1 MLYQVVA
8 TSHRSLNYTFVETSI
23 GDLLVAGAADAVHE
37 IHFAGATPKTGW
49 TRDDAALAAAA
60 AQLRAY
66 FDGALLQFDL
76 PLVFG
81 GTEFQQ
87 SVWNHLRA
95 IPYGETTTYA
105 AIARAIGR
113 PDAVRAVGAAN
124 GANPIP
130 VVVPCHRVIGTN
142 GALTGFGGGIEVK
155 RWLLD
160 HEERV
165 AGRRLF

>member
-1 MLYQVVA
+1 M
-8 TSHRSLNYTFVETSI
+8 NYTFVDTPI
-23 GDLLVAGAADAVHE
+23 GALLVAGTAAAVHE
-37 IHFAGATPKTGW
+37 IHFAGATPKNDW
-49 TRDDAALAAAA
+49 TRDDAALAGAA

-66 FDGALLQFDL
+66 FAGALLQFDL
-76 PLVFG
+76 TLAFA
-81 GTEFQQ
+81 GTEFQK

-130 VVVPCHRVIGTN
+130 VVVPCHRVIGSN

>member
-1 MLYQVVA
+1 MI
-8 TSHRSLNYTFVETSI
+8 SYTFVETPI
-23 GDLLVAGAADAVHE
+23 GALLVTGNAGAVRE
-37 IHFAGATPKTGW
+37 IRFAGARPEAEW
-49 TRDDAALAAAA
+49 TRDDAALAGAA

-87 SVWNHLRA
+87 RVWSHLRA

-130 VVVPCHRVIGTN
+130 VVVPCHRVIGSN

>member
-1 MLYQVVA
+1 LIFTYVD
-8 TSHRSLNYTFVETSI
+8 TPI
-23 GDLLVAGAADAVHE
+23 GALLVAGTADAVHE
-37 IHFAGATPKTGW
+37 IHFAGATPKDDW
-49 TRDDAALAAAA
+49 TRDDSVLGRAA
-60 AQLRAY
+60 AQLGAY

-81 GTEFQQ
+81 GTAFQQ
-87 SVWNHLRA
+87 SVWKHLCA

-130 VVVPCHRVIGTN
+130 VVVPCHRVIGSN

>member
-1 MLYQVVA
+1 MIFTYVD
-8 TSHRSLNYTFVETSI
+8 TPI
-23 GDLLVAGAADAVHE
+23 GALLIAGTADTVQE
-37 IHFAGATPKTGW
+37 IHFAGASAKAGW
-49 TRDDAALAAAA
+49 TRHDDALAAAA

-66 FDGALLQFDL
+66 FAGELREFDL
-76 PLVFG
+76 PLAFA
-81 GTEFQQ
+81 GTDFQR
-87 SVWNHLRA
+87 SVWEHLRS

-130 VVVPCHRVIGTN
+130 VVVPCHRVIGSN
-142 GALTGFGGGIEVK
+142 GSLTGFGGGIEVK

>member
-1 MLYQVVA
+1 MIFTYVD
-8 TSHRSLNYTFVETSI
+8 TPI
-23 GDLLVAGAADAVHE
+23 GALLVAGTADAVHE
-37 IHFAGATPKTGW
+37 IRFAGANPKADW
-49 TRDDAALAAAA
+49 TRDDAALAGAA

-66 FDGALLQFDL
+66 FDGGLVQFDL
-76 PLVFG
+76 PLVFA

-130 VVVPCHRVIGTN
+130 VVVPCHRVIGSN
-142 GALTGFGGGIEVK
+142 GSLTGFGGGIEVK